1 MSATDKNA
9 DALLVDAS
17 SQDIPLVSIGIPT
30 YSRVEKLERA
40 VNSVLGQTYAN
51 VEVVISDNAS
61 GDGTENFCRRLCE
74 REPRVRYLR
83 SPVNRGPTANFN
95 TVIDELRG
103 DYAMLL
109 SDDDWLDPDYV
120 ATCLAALRRAPDT
133 VLACGI
139 GRYLRNGSVIR
150 GGVEMQLDQD
160 SPCARVVA
168 YVREVDENGLFY
180 GLMAHSV
187 MRRAAPLRNVLGND
201 WLLAAAIASQGK
213 AMTLTETSINRELDG
228 TSADFAKL
236 CATLGLPGWQA
247 RVPHLVIAAQLIAD
261 IGWRAPVYRD
271 LGALARAR
279 LACAAAWAAIR
290 WRSLIWHMT
299 MPSFAALRRRPG
311 GRWLW
316 RGYLWLAGRAGA
328 GS

>member
-1 MSATDKNA
+1 
-9 DALLVDAS
+9 VDAS
-17 SQDIPLVSIGIPT
+17 PGDGPLVSIGIPT
-30 YSRVEKLERA
+30 YSRAAKLERA
-40 VNSVLGQTYAN
+40 VDSVLGQSYAN
-51 VEVVISDNAS
+51 LEVVISDNAS
-61 GDGTENFCRRLCE
+61 EDGTEAFCRELCA

-120 ATCLAALRRAPDT
+120 ATCLAELRRAPEL

-139 GRYLRNGSVIR
+139 GRYLRDGDVVR
-150 GGVEMQLDQD
+150 GGVEMRLAQD
-160 SPCARVVA
+160 SPHARVLA
-168 YVREVDENGLFY
+168 YVRDVDENGLFY
-180 GLMAHSV
+180 GLMARAV
-187 MRRAAPLRNVLGND
+187 MRHAAPLRNVLGND
-201 WLLAAAIASQGK
+201 WLLAAAIAVQGK
-213 AMTLTETSINRELDG
+213 ATTLTGTSINRELDG

-247 RVPHLVIAAQLIAD
+247 RVPHLVIASQLIAD
-261 IGWRAPVYRD
+261 IGWRAPAYRD
-271 LGALARAR
+271 LGPLARAR

-299 MPSFAALRRRPG
+299 MPSFAALGKRRG

-316 RGYLWLAGRAGA
+316 SLYLWFARRAGA
-328 GS
+328 VYNF